1 MNFRFLHI
9 SLFYFVDQMNRLFK
23 TIIFMLNC
31 VTITCK
37 YVSHYCLG
45 FDSILLNMRIGHF
58 QRLKPSEKGMCHGRI
73 VYVRTNGNLSFCF
86 HLLHLRYTDIDPLL

>member
-31 VTITCK
+31 VTIK

-45 FDSILLNMRIGHF
+45 FDSILLNMRIGQF
-58 QRLKPSEKGMCHGRI
+58 QRMKPSEKGICHGRI
-73 VYVRTNGNLSFCF
+73 VYVRIYGILSFC
-86 HLLHLRYTDIDPLL
+86 T